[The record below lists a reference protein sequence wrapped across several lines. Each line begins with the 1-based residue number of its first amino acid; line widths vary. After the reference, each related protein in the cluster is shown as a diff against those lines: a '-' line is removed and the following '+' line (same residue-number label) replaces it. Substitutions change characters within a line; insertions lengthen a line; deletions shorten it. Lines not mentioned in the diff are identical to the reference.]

1 MTRPLRRM
9 LSALGPERVA
19 REEIERL
26 AGDQAA
32 LRRVATLAARAAAP
46 EEIFAAVAEELARLS
61 GADNRGGAPVRDRRR
76 RDRAR
81 LLERLCA
88 RRHRERGR
96 NCGVM
101 GSGNVR

>member
-1 MTRPLRRM
+1 MTRPRRRM

-81 LLERLCA
+81 VLERLRGA
-88 RRHRERGR
+88 RRHRDAADG
-96 NCGVM
+96 G
-101 GSGNVR
+101 G